1 MIAYMGDAA
10 LLYLQELIDW
20 DSYFRWRKGEA
31 SDVDLERTALREV
44 LETAAQICSEQEPAL
59 RAGWN
64 ECARLEDGQVIRP
77 AHIEETLDKLREA
90 GLVSF
95 GVEEEYGG
103 FALPSFVANV
113 ILQMVSRADA
123 GLMTLLGLQA
133 GVAEDIQAF
142 ASDELKNEYLP
153 RFASGEV
160 MGAMDLTEPQAGSDL
175 GAIQSRATQENGRFF
190 IDGNKIF
197 ITNGGCEIHLVLARD
212 DATYDQSKGTTKG
225 LSLYLVPRTL
235 SSGEKNGLEVTRLEE
250 KLGIHGS
257 PTAAIQFTRA
267 EGFLVGELGG
277 GFKAMLSLMNN
288 ARLGVAAQGV
298 GVAEAA
304 LNVALDYAKQRVQ
317 FGQPIAEQPLMKD
330 RLARMTL
337 ELEGSRALLYR
348 ACALVDQNHA
358 IGAAL
363 DRSKKGSSELSAGE
377 RVELEALRER
387 NDVRIRLLTPLAK
400 YMGTEAADSIS
411 RDAIQIHGGLGFMAE
426 SEVGKLHND
435 AIITTIYE
443 GTSEIQVSFAL
454 KEIGKGAL
462 TVVFESLE
470 KELQTFEEPNL
481 KEQADKVLEGMSLIL
496 GAAGA
501 LLADFNYALMSAQ
514 SLAEVV
520 ASVIA
525 GAELLKQAKAD
536 PRRFDLAASWINRR
550 MGDLEARCKRIKEGS
565 VDRLDRC
572 DNIIALM
579 DS

>member
-1 MIAYMGDAA
+1 MSAYFGDAA

-20 DSYFRWRKGEA
+20 ESYFNWRKGES
-31 SDVDLERTALREV
+31 SDVEAERAALREV
-44 LETAAQICSEQEPAL
+44 LETAAQICAEQEPAL
-59 RAGWN
+59 RAGWH
-64 ECARLEDGQVIRP
+64 ECAQLEDGRVTYP
-77 AHIEETLDKLREA
+77 PHIEETIRKLSEA
-90 GLVSF
+90 GLISF
-95 GVEEEYGG
+95 GVEEKYGG
-103 FALPSFVANV
+103 FGLPSFVANL

-123 GLMTLLGLQA
+123 GLMTILGLQA
-133 GVAEDIQAF
+133 GVAEDIQAYG
-142 ASDELKNEYLP
+142 SDELKDLYLP

-175 GAIQSRATQENGRFF
+175 GAILTRAYDEDGRSF
-190 IDGNKIF
+190 IEGNKIF
-197 ITNGGCEIHLVLARD
+197 ITTGGCEIHLVLARD
-212 DATYDQSKGTTKG
+212 DETFEQSKGTTKG

-235 SSGEKNGLEVTRLEE
+235 PSGEQNGLIVTRLEE

-257 PTAAIQFTRA
+257 PTAAIQFDRA
-267 EGFLVGELGG
+267 EGFLVGTRGE
-277 GFKAMLSLMNN
+277 GFKAMLTLMNN
-288 ARLGVAAQGV
+288 ARLGVAAQGI
-298 GVAEAA
+298 GIAEAA
-304 LNVALDYAKQRVQ
+304 LTVAHAYAKERIQ
-317 FGQPIAEQPLMKD
+317 FGQPIANQPLMKD

-337 ELEGSRALLYR
+337 ELEGARALLYR
-348 ACALVDQNHA
+348 ACSLTDQNHA
-358 IGAAL
+358 IRMAL
-363 DRSKKGSSELSAGE
+363 DRAEKGSQQLSDAE

-387 NDVRIRLLTPLAK
+387 NDTRIRLLTPLAK

-426 SEVGKLHND
+426 SEVGKLHSD

-470 KELQTFEEPNL
+470 QELKTFDDPKL
-481 KEQADKVLEGMSLIL
+481 KQEADRILEGMNLIL
-496 GAAGA
+496 GASGA

-536 PRRFDLAASWINRR
+536 PRRFDLAASWIRRR
-550 MGDLEARCKRIKEGS
+550 MVDLEARCKRIKEGS
-565 VDRLDRC
+565 VERLDRA
-572 DNIIALM
+572 DSIISLL
-579 DS
+579 D

>member
-1 MIAYMGDAA
+1 MSAFMDDAVT
-10 LLYLQELIDW
+10 LYLQELIDW
-20 DSYFRWRKGEA
+20 ESYFNWRKGEDG
-31 SDVDLERTALREV
+31 DVDADRAALQEI
-44 LETAAQICSEQEPAL
+44 LETAAAICEEHTPAL
-59 RAGWN
+59 REGWDD
-64 ECARLEDGQVIRP
+64 EVELADDQVVYP
-77 AHIEETLDKLREA
+77 KHIKAALDALTEA
-90 GLVSF
+90 GLISF

-103 FALPSFVANV
+103 FGLPSFVANV

-123 GLMTLLGLQA
+123 GLMTILGLQA
-133 GVAEDIQAF
+133 GVAEDIQKY
-142 ASDELKNEYLP
+142 ASEELKQKYLP

-175 GAIQSRATQENGRFF
+175 GAIQTRATEEDGRYF

-212 DATYDQSKGTTKG
+212 HATFEESKGTTKG

-235 SSGEKNGLEVTRLEE
+235 DSGESNQVHVTRLEE

-257 PTAAIQFTRA
+257 PTAAITFDHS
-267 EGFLVGELGG
+267 EGFLVGQAGE

-298 GVAEAA
+298 GIAEAA
-304 LNVALDYAKQRVQ
+304 LTEAIQYARDRVQ
-317 FGQPIAEQPLMKD
+317 FGQPIATMPLMKD
-330 RLARMTL
+330 RLANMTL

-348 ACALVDQNHA
+348 ACALVDQNAA
-358 IGAAL
+358 IEKVMARIA
-363 DRSKKGSSELSAGE
+363 DGSTELSNAE
-377 RVELEALRER
+377 QVELQALYER
-387 NDVRIRLLTPLAK
+387 NATRIRLLTPLAK

-411 RDAIQIHGGLGFMAE
+411 RDAIQIHGGLGFMSE
-426 SEVGKLHND
+426 SLVGKLHAD

-454 KEIGKGAL
+454 KELAKGAL

-470 KELQTFEEPNL
+470 QELKTFEEPRM
-481 KEQADKVLEGMSLIL
+481 KEQADKVLDGMNQIL

-550 MGDLEARCKRIKEGS
+550 MNDLESRCKRIKEGS
-565 VDRLDRC
+565 VDRLDRA
-572 DNIIALM
+572 DAIIALKG
-579 DS
+579 

>member
-1 MIAYMGDAA
+1 MSEYMGDAV

-20 DSYFRWRKGEA
+20 ESYFNWRKGEA
-31 SDVDLERTALREV
+31 SDVEVDRAALKDV
-44 LETAAQICSEQEPAL
+44 LETAAQICEEQEPAL
-59 RAGWN
+59 RAGWHQS
-64 ECARLEDGQVIRP
+64 ATLEGDEVVFP
-77 AHIEETLDKLREA
+77 PHIQETIDKLREA

-103 FALPSFVANV
+103 FGLPSFVSNV

-123 GLMTLLGLQA
+123 GLMTILGLQA

-142 ASDELKNEYLP
+142 GSEELKQAYLP

-175 GAIQSRATQENGRFF
+175 GAIQTRATEEDGRYF
-190 IDGNKIF
+190 IDGDKIY
-197 ITNGGCEIHLVLARD
+197 ITNGGSEIHLVLARD
-212 DATYDQSKGTTKG
+212 AATFDQSKGTTKG
-225 LSLYLVPRTL
+225 LSLYLTPRTL
-235 SSGEKNGLEVTRLEE
+235 PSGEKNGVSVVRLEE

-257 PTAAIQFTRA
+257 PTAAIHFDRA
-267 EGFLVGELGG
+267 EGFLVGKQGE

-298 GVAEAA
+298 GIAEAA
-304 LNVALDYAKQRVQ
+304 LKVALQYARDRTQ
-317 FGQPIAEQPLMKD
+317 FGLPIAEQPLMKD
-330 RLARMTL
+330 RLAKMTL

-358 IGAAL
+358 IQKAL
-363 DRSKKGSSELSAGE
+363 ARASEGSGELSDAE
-377 RVELEALRER
+377 RVELEALYES
-387 NDVRIRLLTPLAK
+387 NATRIRLLTPLAK
-400 YMGTEAADSIS
+400 YMGTEAADDIS

-426 SEVGKLHND
+426 SEVGKLHSD

-462 TVVFESLE
+462 GVVFESLE
-470 KELQTFEEPNL
+470 KELKTFEDPKL
-481 KEQADKVLEGMSLIL
+481 KEQADKVLEGMNQIL

-514 SLAEVV
+514 TLAEVV

-550 MGDLEARCKRIKEGS
+550 MSDLESRCKRIKEGS
-565 VDRLDRC
+565 VDRLDRAQA
-572 DNIIALM
+572 IISLN
-579 DS
+579 D

>member
-1 MIAYMGDAA
+1 MNAYLNDSV

-20 DSYFRWRKGEA
+20 ESYFSWRKGEA
-31 SDVDLERTALREV
+31 SDVELDRAALREV
-44 LETAAQICSEQEPAL
+44 LETAAQICEEMEPAL
-59 RAGWN
+59 RAGWDQ
-64 ECARLEDGQVIRP
+64 CATLEDGQVSYP
-77 AHIEETLDKLREA
+77 PHIKETLDKLRDA

-95 GVEEEYGG
+95 GVDEEYDG
-103 FALPSFVANV
+103 FGLPSFIANV

-123 GLMTLLGLQA
+123 GLMTILGLQA
-133 GVAEDIQAF
+133 GVAEDIQKYG
-142 ASDELKNEYLP
+142 SEELKKTYLP

-175 GAIQSRATQENGRFF
+175 GAILTRATEEAGRYFV
-190 IDGNKIF
+190 DGEKIF

-212 DATYDQSKGTTKG
+212 NENYEQSKGTTKG

-235 SSGEKNGLEVTRLEE
+235 PDGSKNGVEVTRLEE

-257 PTAAIQFTRA
+257 PTAAVHFERA
-267 EGFLVGELGG
+267 EGFLVGQLGG

-288 ARLGVAAQGV
+288 ARLGVAAQGI
-298 GVAEAA
+298 GIAEAA
-304 LNVALDYAKQRVQ
+304 MGAALQYARERVQ
-317 FGQPIAEQPLMKD
+317 FGQPIADQPLMKD

-348 ACALVDQNHA
+348 ACALVDQNRG
-358 IGAAL
+358 IEEAL
-363 DRSKKGSSELSAGE
+363 ARTESGSNELSASE
-377 RVELEALRER
+377 RIELEALFER
-387 NDVRIRLLTPLAK
+387 NDTRIRLLTPLAK

-462 TVVFESLE
+462 GIVFESLE
-470 KELQTFEEPNL
+470 KELKTFEDPKL
-481 KEQADKVLEGMSLIL
+481 KEEADKVLEGMNQIL

-501 LLADFNYALMSAQ
+501 LLADFSYALMSAQ
-514 SLAEVV
+514 SLAEVM

-525 GAELLKQAKAD
+525 GAELLKQAQAD

-550 MGDLEARCKRIKEGS
+550 MVDLEARCKRIKDGS

-572 DNIIALM
+572 DNIIALN
-579 DS
+579 D

>member
-1 MIAYMGDAA
+1 MSAFMDDAVT
-10 LLYLQELIDW
+10 LYLQELIDW
-20 DSYFRWRKGEA
+20 ESYFNWRKGEDG
-31 SDVDLERTALREV
+31 DVDVDRAALQEI
-44 LETAAQICSEQEPAL
+44 LETAAAICEEHAPAL
-59 RAGWN
+59 REGWD
-64 ECARLEDGQVIRP
+64 EEVQLENDQVIYP
-77 AHIEETLDKLREA
+77 KHIKDALDALTEA
-90 GLVSF
+90 GLISF
-95 GVEEEYGG
+95 GVDEEYGG
-103 FALPSFVANV
+103 FGLPSFVANV

-123 GLMTLLGLQA
+123 GLMTILGLQA
-133 GVAEDIQAF
+133 GVAEDIQKF
-142 ASDELKNEYLP
+142 ASDELKQQYLP

-175 GAIQSRATQENGRFF
+175 GAIQTRATEENGRYF

-212 DATYDQSKGTTKG
+212 DDTFDQSKGTTKG

-235 SSGEKNGLEVTRLEE
+235 PDGSKNGVSVTRLEH

-257 PTAAIQFTRA
+257 PTAAIAFDHA
-267 EGFLVGELGG
+267 EGFLVGDKGD

-288 ARLGVAAQGV
+288 ARLGVAAQGI
-298 GVAEAA
+298 GIAEAA
-304 LNVALDYAKQRVQ
+304 LQTAIQYARDRVQ
-317 FGQPIAEQPLMKD
+317 FGVPIAEQPLMKD
-330 RLARMTL
+330 RLAKMTL

-348 ACALVDQNHA
+348 ACSLVDQNHA
-358 IGAAL
+358 IEQVLARANA
-363 DRSKKGSSELSAGE
+363 GSHELSAGE
-377 RVELEALRER
+377 RVELEALYER
-387 NDVRIRLLTPLAK
+387 NDTRVRLLTPLAK

-426 SEVGKLHND
+426 SEVGKLHAD

-462 TVVFESLE
+462 TVVFEALE
-470 KELQTFEEPNL
+470 QELKTFEDPKL
-481 KEQADKVLEGMSLIL
+481 REQADKVLDGMNQIL

-536 PRRFDLAASWINRR
+536 PRRFDLAASWISRR
-550 MGDLEARCKRIKEGS
+550 MNDLEGRCKRIKEGS
-565 VDRLDRC
+565 VDRLDRAAA
-572 DNIIALM
+572 IIALN
-579 DS
+579 D

>member
-1 MIAYMGDAA
+1 MSAYMGDAV

-20 DSYFRWRKGEA
+20 ESYFNWRKGES
-31 SDVDLERTALREV
+31 SDVEIDRAALQEV

-59 RAGWN
+59 RAGWY
-64 ECARLEDGQVIRP
+64 ECAALEGGEVVYP
-77 AHIEETLDKLREA
+77 PHIKDTLDKLREA

-95 GVEEEYGG
+95 GVDEEYDG
-103 FALPSFVANV
+103 FGLPSFVANV

-123 GLMTLLGLQA
+123 GLMTILGLQA
-133 GVAEDIQAF
+133 GVAEDIQQY
-142 ASDELKNEYLP
+142 ASEELKREYLP

-175 GAIQSRATQENGRFF
+175 GAIQTRATEEAGRYF
-190 IDGNKIF
+190 IDGDKIF

-212 DATYDQSKGTTKG
+212 DSTFEQSKGTTKG

-235 SSGEKNGLEVTRLEE
+235 PSGEKNSVSVTRLEE

-257 PTAAIQFTRA
+257 PTAAMNYEHA
-267 EGFLVGELGG
+267 EGFLVGKLGN

-288 ARLGVAAQGV
+288 ARLGVAAQGI
-298 GVAEAA
+298 GIAEAA
-304 LNVALDYAKQRVQ
+304 LNVALQYARDRVQ

-330 RLARMTL
+330 RLANMTL

-348 ACALVDQNHA
+348 ACSLVDQNQA
-358 IGAAL
+358 IEKAL
-363 DRSKKGSSELSAGE
+363 ARTEGGSEELSAAE
-377 RVELEALRER
+377 RVEIEALYER
-387 NDVRIRLLTPLAK
+387 NDTRIRLLTPLAK

-411 RDAIQIHGGLGFMAE
+411 RNAIQIHGGLGFMAE
-426 SEVGKLHND
+426 SEAGKLHSD

-462 TVVFESLE
+462 TVVFEALE
-470 KELQTFEEPNL
+470 QELKTFEDPKL
-481 KEQADKVLEGMSLIL
+481 KEQADKVLEGMNLIL

-501 LLADFNYALMSAQ
+501 LLADFSYALMSAQ

-550 MGDLEARCKRIKEGS
+550 MVDLESRCKRIKEGS
-565 VDRLDRC
+565 VDRLDRAAA
-572 DNIIALM
+572 IIALN
-579 DS
+579 D

>member
-1 MIAYMGDAA
+1 MGDAA

-20 DSYFRWRKGEA
+20 ESYFRWRKGEA
-31 SDVDLERTALREV
+31 SDVELDRAALREV

-77 AHIEETLDKLREA
+77 AHIEETLDKFREA

-95 GVEEEYGG
+95 GVDEKYGG

-123 GLMTLLGLQA
+123 GLMTVLGLQA

-175 GAIQSRATQENGRFF
+175 GAIQTRATEEDGRFF
-190 IDGNKIF
+190 VDGSKIF

-212 DATYDQSKGTTKG
+212 DSTYDQSKGTTKG

-235 SSGEKNGLEVTRLEE
+235 PSGDKNGLEVTRLED

-267 EGFLVGELGG
+267 EGFLVGEQGD

-304 LNVALDYAKQRVQ
+304 LNVALEYAKQRVQ

-337 ELEGSRALLYR
+337 ELEGGRALLYR
-348 ACALVDQNHA
+348 ACALVDQNQA
-358 IGAAL
+358 IEAAL
-363 DRSKKGSSELSAGE
+363 DRSEKGSNELSAGE

-426 SEVGKLHND
+426 SEAGKLHND

-470 KELQTFEEPNL
+470 KELQTFEEPRL
-481 KEQADKVLEGMSLIL
+481 KEQANKVLEGMSMIL

-550 MGDLEARCKRIKEGS
+550 MGDLEARCKHIKEGS

>member
-1 MIAYMGDAA
+1 MRAYMGDAV

-20 DSYFRWRKGEA
+20 ESYFNWKKGED
-31 SDVDLERTALREV
+31 SDVDVDRSALQEV
-44 LETAAQICSEQEPAL
+44 LETAAAICEEQEPAL
-59 RAGWN
+59 RAGWD
-64 ECARLEDGQVIRP
+64 ESAALENDQVIYP
-77 AHIEETLDKLREA
+77 AHIKETIDKLTEA
-90 GLVSF
+90 GLISF

-103 FALPSFVANV
+103 FGLPSFVANV
-113 ILQMVSRADA
+113 ILQMVSRADG
-123 GLMTLLGLQA
+123 GLMTIMGLQA
-133 GVAEDIQAF
+133 GVAEDIQKF
-142 ASDELKNEYLP
+142 GSEELKREFLP

-175 GAIQSRATQENGRFF
+175 GAIQTRATLEDGRYF
-190 IDGNKIF
+190 IDGDKIF

-212 DATYDQSKGTTKG
+212 AATFDESKGTTKG

-235 SSGEKNGLEVTRLEE
+235 KSGDANGVHVTRLEE

-257 PTAAIQFTRA
+257 PTAAIHFDHA
-267 EGFLVGELGG
+267 EGWLVGDEGD

-298 GVAEAA
+298 GIAEAS
-304 LNVALDYAKQRVQ
+304 LDVALQYARDRVQ
-317 FGQPIAEQPLMKD
+317 FGQPIADMPLMKD
-330 RLARMTL
+330 RLAKMTL

-348 ACALVDQNHA
+348 ACSLVDQNHA
-358 IGAAL
+358 IEKIQARVAQGSKELSDGEQVEIAAL
-363 DRSKKGSSELSAGE
+363 Y
-377 RVELEALRER
+377 ER
-387 NDVRIRLLTPLAK
+387 NSTRIRLLTPLAK

-426 SEVGKLHND
+426 SVAGKLHAD

-470 KELQTFEEPNL
+470 QELKTFDEPKL
-481 KEQADKVLEGMSLIL
+481 KEQADKVLEGMNQIL

-536 PRRFDLAASWINRR
+536 PRRFDLAASWISRR
-550 MGDLEARCKRIKEGS
+550 MNDLEGRCKRIKEGS
-565 VDRLDRC
+565 IDRLDRAEA
-572 DNIIALM
+572 IIALN
-579 DS
+579 D